1 LPLRKRARASAR
13 EPSRSP
19 AIGVFAR
26 AAVAGRAKTRL
37 MPLLGP
43 AGAAELQAALILDTT
58 RKVSQLS
65 GATATWLFW
74 AGGACPEFPQR
85 SQWTL
90 APQRGRDLGA
100 RLDHAFRGLLRVH
113 SAAVIVGTDSPML
126 APRVLRQALGELR
139 VCEAVLGACPDGGFY
154 LIGLRRTV
162 PGIFRGVRWGT
173 RFAFRE
179 MRRNLAAAGLAC
191 SVLGAIPDVD
201 RPPDLL
207 VLARRLYDEPFGRRL
222 APALWQF
229 VKTRRLALA
238 PPVKRNG
245 ARR

>member
-1 LPLRKRARASAR
+1 MPPREFVCLSAPV
-13 EPSRSP
+13 PSRTP

-37 MPLLGP
+37 IPLLG
-43 AGAAELQAALILDTT
+43 AVGAAELQAALILDTT
-58 RKVSQLS
+58 RKVNKLS
-65 GATATWLFW
+65 GAAAAWLFW
-74 AGGACPEFPQR
+74 AGGACPDFPGR
-85 SQWTL
+85 SRWIL
-90 APQRGRDLGA
+90 AEQRGRNLGA
-100 RLDHAFRGLLRVH
+100 RLDHAFRHLLRAH
-113 SAAVIVGTDSPML
+113 HAAVIVGTDSPML
-126 APRVLRQALGELR
+126 APRVLRQALAELR

-173 RFAFRE
+173 RFAFLDMLRK
-179 MRRNLAAAGLAC
+179 LAAAGLAC
-191 SVLGAIPDVD
+191 SVLDAIPDVD

-207 VLARRLYDEPFGRRL
+207 ALARRLYDEPAGRRL

-229 VKTRRLALA
+229 VKTRRGALA
-238 PPVKRNG
+238 PPATRKG